1 MRLRFK
7 GEANINSINARR
19 RHRRLR
25 AAALT
30 ALLAV
35 PLSACGTLGEAGPAR
50 TAIPVSTE
58 LGSDAVTITARVNE
72 DQSVLWEAL
81 AEGFESENPSVTVE
95 LETEAFAT
103 LQQNAPRYLAAEDTP
118 DLLRL
123 AAPGDSV
130 KNDLLLNLDPYAEAY
145 GWDEFPR
152 SQLEQWTI
160 ADDGRVRG
168 EGSLYGMGVGY
179 GLVGVYYNKDKFAAL
194 GFDEPPATLE
204 EFESMLAEASANG
217 TTPLIG
223 NVSFLFQGIA
233 QSLGAAETISPWVF
247 NQPEASIDT
256 AETTEAAAKLQNW
269 VEAGYFP
276 RDFGSADPNLDFGR
290 FTGGESLFFHNGS
303 WFAAG
308 LDANAPGSFGFF
320 LLPPAA
326 VEDGY
331 HTMAASNAV
340 VIPAN
345 AKHPNEAAAFL
356 NWVNSESAREILAGI
371 GGLVAGGSAD
381 LPAPPTKPGTVF
393 AETVAAF
400 EVVTADDGIVDFL
413 ANATAGMASGT
424 LEPQGDLLVAGQ
436 VTPQEYVA
444 KLQADYLTAVE
455 Q

>member
-7 GEANINSINARR
+7 GEANIDSINAGR
-19 RHRRLR
+19 RHQGLLV
-25 AAALT
+25 AAMT
-30 ALLAV
+30 ALVALPV
-35 PLSACGTLGEAGPAR
+35 SGCGTLGQAAPTR
-50 TAIPVSTE
+50 TAVPISTE
-58 LGSDAVTITARVNE
+58 LGSDPVTITARVNE
-72 DQSVLWEAL
+72 DQSALWEAL

-103 LQQNAPRYLAAEDTP
+103 LQQNAPRYLAAQETP

-123 AAPGDSV
+123 AAPGDAV

-145 GWDEFPR
+145 GWDEFPK

-160 ADDGRVRG
+160 ANDGRVRG
-168 EGSLYGMGVGY
+168 EGSLYGMGVGF
-179 GLVGVYYNKDKFAAL
+179 GVVGVYYNKEKYAAL
-194 GFDEPPATLE
+194 GFDEPPATLK
-204 EFESMLAEASANG
+204 EFESMLAEASAAG
-217 TTPLIG
+217 TTAIIG
-223 NVSFLFQGIA
+223 NVSYLFQGVA
-233 QSLGAAETISPWVF
+233 QSLGAAGAISSWVF

-256 AETTEAAAKLQNW
+256 PETIEAAATIQRW

-290 FTGGESLFFHNGS
+290 FTSGESLFFHNGS

-308 LDANAPGSFGFF
+308 LDATAPGSFGFF
-320 LLPPAA
+320 LLPPASA
-326 VEDGY
+326 EDGY
-331 HTMAASNAV
+331 RTMAAPNAV

-356 NWVNSESAREILAGI
+356 NWVNSETAREILAGI

-381 LPAPPTKPGTVF
+381 MPAPPTAPGTVF

-413 ANATAGMASGT
+413 ANATAGMGSGT
-424 LEPQGDLLVAGQ
+424 LEPQGDLLVAEQ
-436 VTPQEYVA
+436 VTPQQYVE